1 MSAVK
6 AERYAANEGYGED
19 FLGLVPKPWL
29 VSRLKDKATFNPSK
43 SEIKELPKE
52 CTFAP
57 MEKLKTDSLLTD
69 VTVIPSNISGS
80 YTYFR
85 ENDLLIA
92 KVTPCFE
99 NRNVAIAKN
108 LTNGIGFGSSEIN
121 VVRVSKKANQRWF
134 FYLFLSS
141 GFIEAGASKMAGAG
155 GLKRIPSIFLETFAF
170 ALPPLSEQTAI
181 AAYLDT
187 KTAQIDRQIDLL
199 SQKVTQYGK
208 LKRSLI
214 NETVTRGL
222 DKSVPMKDSDV
233 VWIGEVPE
241 HWGLK
246 RLKEL
251 GDLYSGLTGKSGDDF
266 SQENEHGEP
275 FVPFTNIAN
284 NFYLSTSNLKLVVIH
299 PSEKQNYV
307 KINDLFFLM
316 SSEDYA
322 DLGKC
327 SLLTEEMKKKTYLNS
342 FCKGFRFTK
351 RTVNPKYINYLLHS
365 TQYRLSLSNEG
376 KGFTRINLRMDKI
389 NDMRLLIPSMSEQQ
403 AIAAYLDTKT
413 TQIDRIVTAINT
425 QINKLKDLRKA
436 LINDVVTGKIKVV
449 SEGAAV

>member
-6 AERYAANEGYGED
+6 AEHYAAYTDSGVEWLGE
-19 FLGLVPKPWL
+19 VPKHWSF
-29 VSRLKDKATFNPSK
+29 VRVKEIAYINQK
-43 SEIKELPKE
+43 SLSDETPLDYEFDYVDIG
-52 CTFAP
+52 
-57 MEKLKTDSLLTD
+57 S
-69 VTVIPSNISGS
+69 VTYGTSGYS
-80 YTYFR
+80 SERMT
-85 ENDLLIA
+85 
-92 KVTPCFE
+92 FE
-99 NRNVAIAKN
+99 NAPSRAKRIVKSGDTIISTVRTYLKAITQIDCAEN
-108 LTNGIGFGSSEIN
+108 LIVSTGFAVLTPKKIIYKSYFSNWLMSETFIN
-121 VVRVSKKANQRWF
+121 RVSAISKGVSYPATNSTEIGD
-134 FYLFLSS
+134 LFV
-141 GFIEAGASKMAGAG
+141 F
-155 GLKRIPSIFLETFAF
+155 
-170 ALPPLSEQTAI
+170 LPPLLEQTSI

-199 SQKVTQYGK
+199 SQKATQYGK

>member
-222 DKSVPMKDSDV
+222 DKSVPMKDSGV
-233 VWIGEVPE
+233 EWIGEVPE
-241 HWGLK
+241 NWDIRRIKEIFIESKSKSLK
-246 RLKEL
+246 GNEDLLSVSEYTGVTLKQDNVGEDEFL
-251 GDLYSGLTGKSGDDF
+251 TNAASLIGYKLCKIGDLVINIMLAWKRGLGVSAYYG
-266 SQENEHGEP
+266 
-275 FVPFTNIAN
+275 IA
-284 NFYLSTSNLKLVVIH
+284 S
-299 PSEKQNYV
+299 PSYAVYTPQKE
-307 KINDLFFLM
+307 INSSFF
-316 SSEDYA
+316 
-322 DLGKC
+322 
-327 SLLTEEMKKKTYLNS
+327 
-342 FCKGFRFTK
+342 
-351 RTVNPKYINYLLHS
+351 H
-365 TQYRLSLSNEG
+365 YRLRNEDAIAEFKRNSTGIIESRLRLYSDSFYALS
-376 KGFTRINLRMDKI
+376 IAVPPLD
-389 NDMRLLIPSMSEQQ
+389 EQT
-403 AIAAYLDTKT
+403 AIAAYLDEKSEK
-413 TQIDRIVTAINT
+413 IDRIIDTINT
-425 QINKLKDLRKA
+425 QIYKLKDLRKA
-436 LINDVVTGKIKVV
+436 LINDVVTGKIKVG
-449 SEGAAV
+449 SEGQTI

>member
-199 SQKVTQYGK
+199 SQKATQYGK

-233 VWIGEVPE
+233 VWIGEIPE
-241 HWGLK
+241 HWEVRRFKEIFNKTHSGWTPDTSK
-246 RLKEL
+246 RESFEGDNIWVTIRDMDGSRLISTSENNLSDKAIADAGITITPKGSL
-251 GDLYSGLTGKSGDDF
+251 LFSFKLSIGKIAFAGCDLYTNEAIISIESEPKVDLNYFFHTLPIFLILNAK
-266 SQENEHGEP
+266 ENIYG
-275 FVPFTNIAN
+275 A
-284 NFYLSTSNLKLVVIH
+284 KLLNQGIIF
-299 PSEKQNYV
+299 NT
-307 KINDLFFLM
+307 
-316 SSEDYA
+316 
-322 DLGKC
+322 
-327 SLLTEEMKKKTYLNS
+327 SLLYPPKEE
-342 FCKGFRFTK
+342 
-351 RTVNPKYINYLLHS
+351 
-365 TQYRLSLSNEG
+365 QA
-376 KGFTRINLRMDKI
+376 
-389 NDMRLLIPSMSEQQ
+389 
-403 AIAAYLDTKT
+403 AIATYLDTKT
-413 TQIDRIVTAINT
+413 TQIDSIVSTINS
-425 QINKLKDLRKA
+425 QIDKLKDLRKA

-449 SEGAAV
+449 SGGVAV

>member
-222 DKSVPMKDSDV
+222 DKAVPMKDSGV
-233 VWIGEVPE
+233 ICIGLIPR
-241 HWGLK
+241 HWKKL
-246 RLKEL
+246 RLKDL
-251 GDLYSGLTGKSGDDF
+251 GTIETSSIDKKTIENEKLVKLVNYSDIYGNLKKEIFNQVGYMIVSANAKQIKDKNLNQGDVLFTPSSETYEDIGVSSVVMENLIDTLYSYHILRLRFHKKIELNFKKYLFNNNYVQTYFSQSAKGTTRKILGLTQF
-266 SQENEHGEP
+266 
-275 FVPFTNIAN
+275 N
-284 NFYLSTSNLKLVVIH
+284 NLELVF
-299 PSEKQNYV
+299 PPAYK
-307 KINDLFFLM
+307 
-316 SSEDYA
+316 
-322 DLGKC
+322 
-327 SLLTEEMKKKTYLNS
+327 
-342 FCKGFRFTK
+342 
-351 RTVNPKYINYLLHS
+351 
-365 TQYRLSLSNEG
+365 
-376 KGFTRINLRMDKI
+376 
-389 NDMRLLIPSMSEQQ
+389 EQKE
-403 AIAAYLDTKT
+403 IAAYLDHKT
-413 TQIDRIVTAINT
+413 TQIDRIINVIGS
-425 QINKLKDLRKA
+425 QIDKLKDLRKA

-449 SEGAAV
+449 SGGIAV

>member
-1 MSAVK
+1 MSALK
-6 AERYAANEGYGED
+6 AERYATYMNSSVFGEVPASWDENALKRFCTRITDGAHTSPDLDENGKPFLSVVDLRNGELD
-19 FLGLVPKPWL
+19 FSLCKYTSVKDYESLVRNGCRPCKGDLLYSKDGTISETVVVREDWEFVVGSSFIIIRFNRKSKADYYFYLLSSQVMKEQARKFVRGAGLPRISIFNVAKL
-29 VSRLKDKATFNPSK
+29 NVINPS
-43 SEIKELPKE
+43 
-52 CTFAP
+52 
-57 MEKLKTDSLLTD
+57 
-69 VTVIPSNISGS
+69 
-80 YTYFR
+80 
-85 ENDLLIA
+85 
-92 KVTPCFE
+92 
-99 NRNVAIAKN
+99 
-108 LTNGIGFGSSEIN
+108 
-121 VVRVSKKANQRWF
+121 
-134 FYLFLSS
+134 FY
-141 GFIEAGASKMAGAG
+141 
-155 GLKRIPSIFLETFAF
+155 
-170 ALPPLSEQTAI
+170 EQNAI

-199 SQKVTQYGK
+199 SQKATQYGK
-208 LKRSLI
+208 LKQSLI